1 MLSAF
6 YCSCL
11 LLYLFIYLFVSQLPP
26 FRPPLQSV
34 SPMPLRGWGP
44 PGYAPSLELQ
54 VFRIR
59 YLLPLVQDKAALC
72 SIYVGGLGPASVC
85 SLVQFGFFCHLLL
98 LFLALSLAL
107 QPPALKVQGRIR
119 WGGAQLR

>member
-11 LLYLFIYLFVSQLPP
+11 LLYLFIYLYHNCPP
-26 FRPPLQSV
+26 SGPPLQSV

-85 SLVQFGFFCHLLL
+85 SLVQFGFFGHLLL